1 MADPEGASVVIWDI
15 FAHLSHP
22 HEGGRYFVRRKKGQV
37 VPDDNLHIW
46 TGSNKAYDN
55 IFSGV
60 LAPKGRIILMPESV
74 DCDNAPAP
82 AAASLAM
89 QRWCV
94 SLFQSS
100 RLLFE
105 KVQWPYKEMF
115 QLGEISPALC
125 YFCTRQ
131 LSLWVSFSSPHS
143 EA

>member
-1 MADPEGASVVIWDI
+1 MANPEGTSVVIWDI

-22 HEGGRYFVRRKKGQV
+22 HEAGKYFVRHKKGLI
-37 VPDDNLHIW
+37 VPDGSLCIW
-46 TGSNKAYDN
+46 ASSNKANDN

-60 LAPKGRIILMPESV
+60 LAPKGRIILMPESA

-82 AAASLAM
+82 AAASLAV
-89 QRWCV
+89 QWWCI

-105 KVQWPYKEMF
+105 KVQWPYKDTF
-115 QLGEISPALC
+115 QLGEISLALC

-131 LSLWVSFSSPHS
+131 LSLRVSFSFPPS